1 MKLLLSLLLLSIVLE
16 TSYADKYDDLVY
28 GSINY
33 QYKSENI
40 DNISDVINNKQY
52 RSVDNKKITI
62 MFSNGS
68 VSGSSGVNRYIGS
81 YSVKD
86 SIILITCFASTMMM
100 GPKEMMEQEQEYL
113 KFLKGRHNIS
123 ISQNKLFIGNKEFYL
138 IKSEK
143 QN

>member
-1 MKLLLSLLLLSIVLE
+1 MKLLLSLLFLFIVSDA
-16 TSYADKYDDLVY
+16 SYADKYDDLVY

-86 SIILITCFASTMMM
+86 SIILITGFGSTMMM

-123 ISQNKLFIGNKEFYL
+123 ISQDKLFIGNKEFDL

>member
-40 DNISDVINNKQY
+40 DNINDVINNKQY

-68 VSGSSGVNRYIGS
+68 VSRSSGVNRYIGS

-86 SIILITCFASTMMM
+86 SIILITDFGSTMMM
-100 GPKEMMEQEQEYL
+100 GPKEMMDQEQEYL

-123 ISQNKLFIGNKEFYL
+123 ISHEKLFIGNKEFYL

-143 QN
+143 RN